1 MSGYDVRSEC
11 DVAMET
17 IVNFLKENV
26 AEVVFT
32 KVDGTSRTM
41 KCTLKS
47 EFLPPQMDIEEYT
60 PRKNAVAVWDL
71 EKDSWRSFRVD
82 SMTSMKAV

>member
-1 MSGYDVRSEC
+1 
-11 DVAMET
+11 MEN

-32 KVDGTSRTM
+32 KVDGTTRTM

-47 EFLPPQMDIEEYT
+47 EFLPPQVDIEENA

-71 EKDSWRSFRVD
+71 EKGSWRSFRVD
-82 SMTSMKAV
+82 SVTSIKAA